1 MGGLLIGWGMA
12 IAQSCV
18 SGLLYKFG
26 AGMLGGAVGIAGRPH
41 PGCGRRRAVAVGWA
55 RTAPAAWCE
64 RCGTAVGILGYGPAP
79 HWQWNWPT
87 LGLALGAVLGWV
99 LAAVAGVDF
108 GPSTVGASAGVA
120 AGDPNWWLIAF
131 LLGIILGV
139 RAMTRSGRRDPATT
153 LPLNDR

>member
-1 MGGLLIGWGMA
+1 MPGCSEAPSESQAVLILAAVVGVLWRWGGREPHRRR
-12 IAQSCV
+12 
-18 SGLLYKFG
+18 G
-26 AGMLGGAVGIAGRPH
+26 ANDAGR
-41 PGCGRRRAVAVGWA
+41 RSAFS
-55 RTAPAAWCE
+55 
-64 RCGTAVGILGYGPAP
+64 GTAQRP